1 MKNPCE
7 KIALS
12 DYEEHMKS
20 SEVYQLQIL
29 NATMK
34 KQFDAYP
41 IKTIAILGVAGGN
54 GLEHIDTNK
63 IEKVYAIDINKNYLK
78 SCKERYE
85 SLHGHI
91 ELLWQDLSDN
101 SAVIPSVDLIVADLF
116 IEYVGVE
123 TFINHLLKSQ
133 PAFVSCVIQKSNDI
147 KFVSSSAYEKAFAEI
162 AAIHRDIDKDDLIKK
177 MESINMKNIYCEEIL
192 LPNKKVFFRLDFK
205 QYPKDN

>member
-1 MKNPCE
+1 MKNPWE

-29 NATMK
+29 NAIMK

-63 IEKVYAIDINKNYLK
+63 IEKVYAIDINESYLQ

-85 SLHGHI
+85 NLSGYI
-91 ELLWQDLSDN
+91 KLLFLDLSDN
-101 SAVIPSVDLIVADLF
+101 SAVIPGVDLIVADLF
-116 IEYVGVE
+116 IEYVGIE
-123 TFINHLLKSQ
+123 TFINHLLKSK
-133 PAFVSCVIQKSNDI
+133 PAFVSCVIQKSNNI
-147 KFVSSSAYEKAFAEI
+147 EFVSSSAYEKAFTEI
-162 AAIHRDIDKDDLIKK
+162 AAIHRDIDKDDLIIK

-192 LPNKKVFFRLDFK
+192 LPNKKIFFRLDFK
-205 QYPKDN
+205 QYPYI